1 MDDES
6 DKSLKSRNAEVD
18 EAVRGRLARLRAKMA
33 ENRLDAVLVTMMDN
47 VRYLSGFTGSTAT
60 ALISQSDAILL
71 VDSRYTQQAT
81 EQCGNFQVEEYSDSA
96 LAAAADEVAGLNV
109 PRLVF
114 EADHVS
120 YANHRRLR
128 GLLPPRVRMV
138 PNVRLIDDLRLVKD
152 AQEIDAIERA
162 IAISDK
168 VFEEIV
174 GWIKPGVTEREVAIE
189 LDFRMRRHGAD
200 KPSFDTI
207 VATGPH
213 AALPHAQPSDR
224 ILESGQLV
232 KMDYGAEVDQYPS
245 DITRTVSLGKPDAKQ
260 REVYDTVLAAQLKAI
275 DAVRPGVA
283 GKDVDAV
290 ARDHI
295 ASAGYGEYFGH
306 GLGHSL
312 GRGVHDGPGLS
323 RTSTVVMEPGMVMT
337 VEPGIYIPGWGG
349 VRIEDD
355 VLVTETGCRILTK
368 ATKELL
374 EL

>member
-1 MDDES
+1 MT
-6 DKSLKSRNAEVD
+6 VD
-18 EAVRGRLARLRAKMA
+18 EAVRGRLSRLRAKMA

-60 ALISQSDAILL
+60 ALITQSDAILL

-81 EQCGNFQVEEYSDSA
+81 EQCANFQVEEYSDTA

-114 EADHVS
+114 EADYLS
-120 YANHRRLR
+120 YSSQRKLR
-128 GLLPPRVRMV
+128 GLVPPRVRLI
-138 PNVRLIDDLRLVKD
+138 PTSRLIDDLRLVKD
-152 AQEIDAIERA
+152 AQEIDVIQRA
-162 IAISDK
+162 IDISDK
-168 VFEEIV
+168 VYDEIV
-174 GWIKPGVTEREVAIE
+174 GWIKPGIKERDLAIE
-189 LDFRMRRHGAD
+189 IDFRMRRHGAD
-200 KPSFDTI
+200 KASFDTI
-207 VATGPH
+207 VAAGPH

-224 ILESGQLV
+224 ILEIGQLV
-232 KMDYGAEVDQYPS
+232 KMDYGAEVEQYPS
-245 DITRTVSLGKPDAKQ
+245 DITRTVSLGKADEKQ
-260 REVYDTVLAAQLKAI
+260 REVYHTVLDAQLKAI
-275 DAVRPGVA
+275 AAVKPGVA

-295 ASAGYGEYFGH
+295 AAAGYGGYFGH

-323 RTSTVVMEPGMVMT
+323 RSSTIVLEPGMIMT

-355 VLVTETGCRILTK
+355 VLVTETGHKILTK
-368 ATKELL
+368 ATKEML